1 MVWVFQL
8 VFILDGLSY
17 LIIKSQIK
25 AYAWLPFGILIH
37 VHAGSLAMLLLN

>member
-1 MVWVFQL
+1 MVWILQL
-8 VFILDGLSY
+8 VFMLDGLPY

-37 VHAGSLAMLLLN
+37 VHAGSLAKALLN